1 MKTYTKTHRSKKVA
15 EIHLV
20 KIKKRGGK
28 TTMKP
33 VKGGFQ
39 IEYYFPDLKEKKQ
52 SDKVVA
58 RKSGI
63 RLKEY
68 KRLHPGTKRELEN
81 YL

>member
-1 MKTYTKTHRSKKVA
+1 MKTYTKTHSSKKIA
-15 EIHLV
+15 EIHLA

-28 TTMKP
+28 ATMITIR
-33 VKGGFQ
+33 GGFQ
-39 IEYYFPDLKEKKQ
+39 IEYYFPDSKTKKP
-52 SDKVVA
+52 SEKVVA

-68 KRLHPGTKRELEN
+68 KKLHPGTKRELEN